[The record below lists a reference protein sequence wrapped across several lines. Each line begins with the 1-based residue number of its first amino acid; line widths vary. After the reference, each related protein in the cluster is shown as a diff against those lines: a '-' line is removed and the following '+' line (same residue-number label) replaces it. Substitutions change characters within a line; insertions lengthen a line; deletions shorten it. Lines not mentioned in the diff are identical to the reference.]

1 MDRENCVIWGCGSII
16 VVFILALLIISPLV
30 AYRTKTEVTAKVNK
44 SERVVNQ
51 DSSGGKYLIFTE
63 SEVLENTDSL
73 WYWKWN
79 SSDFYNKIEVGKT
92 YKFTVYG
99 WRVPFMSWYR
109 NIVEVEQTN

>member
-1 MDRENCVIWGCGSII
+1 MGVRKHNRDFYFS
-16 VVFILALLIISPLV
+16 LAYNFPAHRIS
-30 AYRTKTEVTAKVNK
+30 NK
-44 SERVVNQ
+44 NGGNGKSKQINQ
-51 DSSGGKYLIFTE
+51 DSSGGKYLIFTDN
-63 SEVLENTDSL
+63 EVLENTDSL

-79 SSDFYNKIEVGKT
+79 SSDFYNKIEAGKT